1 MLPSLEHAE
10 KPLNK
15 PRILVLEVRDKNR
28 PDGPVIAQIVIER
41 QETFATYSDGQTK
54 QARIELSFRQI
65 GVEVYAGHGQ
75 GEFCGS
81 YSPSDNSL
89 SLTTHCEWGH
99 GFVTLDLPKLEGHRI
114 GTYLMNEIVT
124 WTS

>member
-41 QETFATYSDGQTK
+41 QETFATYSDGQLK

-81 YSPSDNSL
+81 YSPSDHSV
-89 SLTTHCEWGH
+89 SLTTHREWGH
-99 GFVTLDLPKLEGHRI
+99 GFVRWICRNSRATGLERI
-114 GTYLMNEIVT
+114 
-124 WTS
+124 